1 MDSVELKN
9 RTKKFAVDIINLS
22 STIPSTFANNI
33 ITKQLIRS
41 ATSVGANYRAALRG
55 KSDPDFLYKINIVQ
69 EEADESIYWIELLT
83 ETNIIEI
90 NGINELKKETN
101 ELTSI
106 FTAILKTLKSKN
118 LKPKI

>member
-1 MDSVELKN
+1 MEL
-9 RTKKFAVDIINLS
+9 V
-22 STIPSTFANNI
+22 STY
-33 ITKQLIRS
+33 L
-41 ATSVGANYRAALRG
+41 LRG
-55 KSDPDFLYKINIVQ
+55 IGRFLYKINIVQ

-90 NGINELKKETN
+90 NGINELKKEAN

>member
-1 MDSVELKN
+1 MDSIELKN

-33 ITKQLIRS
+33 NTKQLIRS
-41 ATSVGANYRAALRG
+41 ATSVGANYRAELRG

-90 NGINELKKETN
+90 NEINELKKEAN

-118 LKPKI
+118 LKQKI